1 MDKELKKKI
10 ESLLPACND
19 WTITLFVELM
29 KPGNSN
35 ARHYFQQVVRKEQK
49 KRNIPDPK

>member
-1 MDKELKKKI
+1 MNADLKLRI
-10 ESLLPACND
+10 EVFLTMATNANIGLM
-19 WTITLFVELM
+19 VELM

-35 ARHYFQQVVRKEQK
+35 ARHYFQEVVRKEQK